1 VTALLA
7 LGAVL
12 RLVFLGARSLWF
24 DEASTLILARL
35 PLGLMPGLLVRN
47 EMNPPLYYALM
58 HVWLKLFA
66 DPRLALRL
74 FSAFCGIAALAAFKP
89 LAERLLPP
97 RARLLALFF
106 AAFSS
111 FWIHLAQDGRV
122 YSLLLLVSVVWLR
135 VVWDLSEKPTAKRWA
150 AYALLSA
157 LGLHLHY
164 YFAFPLAAEAAWLG
178 WRFRGEPRQRPA
190 FLAAHAAAAALF
202 APWLPHL
209 AAQVRAHAADKTVG
223 DALTPA
229 HLLDSF
235 GTMFFDV
242 TFLGLALPHW
252 LNAAIGAGFAA
263 LAAACGFAAPAD
275 ARERRARDFALVSIA
290 APVVL
295 IALAEL
301 IARRPITQARYFV
314 PLSPLA
320 YLLAARALAAPARG
334 TRAARVALEAVAVA
348 GVAGYFASGK
358 LVDPR
363 LDALAGAIRRGS
375 PAGAPVV
382 YVDMYDYLPM
392 RAYYLPERRNLLVAS
407 AGEGMDFSAIP
418 PYDGVLDAAKTRA
431 LGSCVVVDVKRRLGA
446 QTVWTGTGAQLAGLL
461 ERTP

>member
-1 VTALLA
+1 MTALLA
-7 LGAVL
+7 LGALL
-12 RLVFLGARSLWF
+12 RLVFLGTRSLWF

-35 PLGLMPGLLVRN
+35 PLSALPALLVRN
-47 EMNPPLYYALM
+47 ETNPPLYYALM
-58 HVWLKLFA
+58 HAWLKLFA

-122 YSLLLLVSVVWLR
+122 YSLLLLVSVLWLR
-135 VVWDLSEKPTAKRWA
+135 VVWDLSEKSSARRWT
-150 AYALLSA
+150 AYAALSA

-164 YFAFPLAAEAAWLG
+164 YFVFPLAADAAWLA
-178 WRFRGEPRQRPA
+178 WRFRRSPRDLGA
-190 FLAAHAAAAALF
+190 WAAAHLAAAALF
-202 APWLPHL
+202 APWLPSL
-209 AAQVRAHAADKTVG
+209 AAQVHAHVADRTVG
-223 DALTPA
+223 DPLTPA

-252 LNAAIGAGFAA
+252 LNAAIGACVAA
-263 LAAACGFAAPAD
+263 LAAAGAAAPPGEK
-275 ARERRARDFALVSIA
+275 RERDFVLFSLL

-295 IALAEL
+295 IAAAEL
-301 IARRPITQARYFV
+301 IVRRPITQARYFV

-320 YLLAARALAAPARG
+320 YLLAARALTVPARW
-334 TRAARVALEAVAVA
+334 TSASRLALEAVAVA
-348 GVAGYFASGK
+348 GVAGYFVSGHF
-358 LVDPR
+358 VDPR
-363 LDALAGAIRRGS
+363 LDALASAIRRGS

-392 RAYYLPERRNLLVAS
+392 RAYYLPERRNLLIAS

-431 LGSCVVVDVKRRLGA
+431 LGSCVVVDVKRRLSDQA
-446 QTVWTGTGAQLAGLL
+446 VWTGTGAQLAGLL
-461 ERTP
+461 EGAR